1 MILTNELEL
10 RETSRRRKEKDR
22 KLKIEPNEK
31 EKSKFRL
38 KITSQKLSGKNTPI
52 FSVMSYPSSG
62 KNSIKKL
69 ELKQNDK
76 E

>member
-1 MILTNELEL
+1 L
-10 RETSRRRKEKDR
+10 RKLRRRKRRVKDR
-22 KLKIEPNEK
+22 SRSRSNEK